1 MRSISMLYISQ
12 LTIQLVR
19 EESVVRPADTD
30 PRLPGPRYHDP
41 GTAPA
46 TPHCHSGASTSSPDQ
61 GPGPGSPDQGAA
73 ERDTE
78 QEVVSGE
85 CIEDIGGV
93 VSLSASS
100 FHVCRLRA
108 VRETAAWAGGG
119 GGAGG

>member
-61 GPGPGSPDQGAA
+61 GPA

-119 GGAGG
+119 GAGGG